1 MSNDLNIDNHLNT
14 VLKQCYYR
22 INMLKQIHKYTDF
35 TTRLK
40 FANAHVLGKLNY
52 MLPILSS
59 LNKTQINKVHK
70 LIMYSARS
78 IIGSYCLK
86 VSIKNILSQV
96 TWLSANQQIIWSGL
110 KFLHKILSTKK
121 PSHLNSHYKINNRK

>member
-1 MSNDLNIDNHLNT
+1 
-14 VLKQCYYR
+14 
-22 INMLKQIHKYTDF
+22 MLKQIHKYTDF

-96 TWLSANQQIIWSGL
+96 NWLSANQLIIWSGL
-110 KFLHKILSTKK
+110 KFVRKILSTKK
-121 PSHLNSHYKINNRK
+121 T